1 VRDVGRAEVRDVAG
15 TVVPDVGRAEAGAEV
30 RAEVRDLVRDV
41 GRAEAGAEVRAEVR
55 IVVGPE
61 DRHGGLR
68 LLGGVI
74 AILRPATGAMH
85 SYVGATT
92 RNEVSAAAR

>member
-1 VRDVGRAEVRDVAG
+1 
-15 TVVPDVGRAEAGAEV
+15 V
-30 RAEVRDLVRDV
+30 RAEVRVV
-41 GRAEAGAEVRAEVR
+41 VR
-55 IVVGPE
+55 IVVRHVVGVVVGVVVRVEVRDVVRVVVGVEVRDGPE

-74 AILRPATGAMH
+74 AILRPAHGAMH

-92 RNEVSAAAR
+92 RNAVSAAAAEGGTVSPPGR